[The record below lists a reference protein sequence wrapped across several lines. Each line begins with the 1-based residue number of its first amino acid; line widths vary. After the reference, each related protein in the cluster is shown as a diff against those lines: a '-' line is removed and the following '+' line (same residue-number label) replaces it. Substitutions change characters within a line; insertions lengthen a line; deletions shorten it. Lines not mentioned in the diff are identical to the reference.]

1 MEEQD
6 PLIASYR
13 LDKTVIEVVS
23 GFNEVPD
30 DRPFWLSK
38 TPAER
43 LRALELLRR
52 LNYGHERATARLQ
65 RVFEVVKIK

>member
-1 MEEQD
+1 MEDRD

-13 LDKTVIEVVS
+13 LDKTAIQVVH
-23 GFNEVPD
+23 GFEEPD

-43 LRALELLRR
+43 WRALELLRR
-52 LNYGHERATARLQ
+52 INYGPERATA
-65 RVFEVVKIK
+65 